1 MIEKLNHFP
10 VNWIDGMKINKNHFT
25 DVQNFVSD
33 SVRDAVG
40 VHTSMIDYGLL
51 PVQDPIKISLIID
64 NHKLLRIKVEEC
76 HAITPNGSRIEIG
89 GGTAES
95 LNLSLPYPE
104 TVRELKEDENAVLL
118 ACISVNHFKRTPYG
132 EPDPEENPPRYPYTH
147 PEYSLN
153 LISEDELKGN
163 IGFGANYLTIGK
175 ILVNA
180 GESKIDENYIPPSI
194 CVSSHKKLQD
204 LYTEIDRFYGQLELY
219 AVQIAQKIHAK
230 KQTNELAL
238 MMEMMS
244 DKTLYY
250 LGSEIN
256 KFRWMSPHNP
266 PSTMFLSVVALARIL
281 KNFIDAR
288 SGAGKE
294 ELLNYFAEWCN
305 VSQGDFE
312 IIFSETINT
321 DYNHNQMDK
330 VITKIIRF
338 MKTLEDLY
346 SILSRLDYIG
356 KKRDGS
362 IFVSEN
368 TDDRDSVIHA
378 KRSRTFLAD

>member
-10 VNWIDGMKINKNHFT
+10 VNWIDGMKINKNHFLE
-25 DVQNFVSD
+25 VQNFVSD
-33 SVRDAVG
+33 SIRDSVG
-40 VHTSMIDYGLL
+40 IHTSMINYGLL
-51 PVQDPIKISLIID
+51 PVAEPIKMNLIID

-76 HAITPNGSRIEIG
+76 HAITPNGSRIDIG
-89 GGTAES
+89 TSES
-95 LNLSLPYPE
+95 LSLSIPYPE
-104 TVRELKEDENAVLL
+104 TVRELKENESAVLL
-118 ACISVNHFKRTPYG
+118 VCISVNHFKRTPYG

-153 LISEDELKGN
+153 LIPEDELKST

-180 GESKIDENYIPPSI
+180 GESKIDNNYIPPSI
-194 CVSSHKKLQD
+194 SVSSHQKLQE
-204 LYTEIDRFYGQLELY
+204 LYTEIDRFYGQIEMY
-219 AVQIAQKIHAK
+219 SVQIAQKIHSK
-230 KQTNELAL
+230 KQSTDLAM
-238 MMEMMS
+238 MMERMS
-244 DKTLYY
+244 DKTLNY
-250 LGSEIN
+250 LGTEIN
-256 KFRWMSPHNP
+256 RLRWMSPHTP
-266 PSTMFLSVVALARIL
+266 PANMLLSVVALARVL

-312 IIFSETINT
+312 VIFSETINT
-321 DYNHNQMDK
+321 DYNHNQMDI
-330 VITKIIRF
+330 VIAKITRF
-338 MKTLEDLY
+338 MKTLEDLF

-368 TDDRDSVIHA
+368 TDDKEAVIHA

>member
-10 VNWIDGMKINKNHFT
+10 VNWIDGMKINKNHFA

-33 SVRDAVG
+33 SIRDSVG
-40 VHTSMIDYGLL
+40 IHTSMINYGLL
-51 PVQDPIKISLIID
+51 PVNDSIKLSLIID

-76 HAITPNGSRIEIG
+76 HAITPSGARIDIG
-89 GGTAES
+89 AGTSEAI
-95 LNLSLPYPE
+95 NLSIPYPE
-104 TVRELKEDENAVLL
+104 AAYEIKNNESVVLM
-118 ACISVNHFKRTPYG
+118 ACLSVNHFKRTPFG
-132 EPDPEENPPRYPYTH
+132 EPDPEENPPRYPYTQ

-153 LISEDELKGN
+153 LVPENDLKN
-163 IGFGANYLTIGK
+163 TLGFGTGYLTIGK

-180 GESKIDENYIPPSI
+180 GESKIDENYIPPCVSI
-194 CVSSHKKLQD
+194 SSHKKLQD
-204 LYTEIDRFYGQLELY
+204 LYVEIDRFYGQIELY
-219 AVQIAQKIHAK
+219 AVQIEQKIHVK
-230 KQTNELAL
+230 KQNNSLAL
-238 MMEMMS
+238 MMGLMA
-244 DKTLYY
+244 DKTLNY
-250 LGSEIN
+250 LGHEIN
-256 KFRWMSPHNP
+256 RFRWLSPHTSPAN
-266 PSTMFLSVVALARIL
+266 MLLSVVALARVL

-305 VSQGDFE
+305 VSQGYFE
-312 IIFSETINT
+312 TIFSEVINS
-321 DYNHNQMDK
+321 DYNHNQMDVTIAK
-330 VITKIIRF
+330 VKTF

-346 SILSRLDYIG
+346 SVLNRLDYIG

>member
-10 VNWIDGMKINKNHFT
+10 VNWIDGMKINKSHFLG
-25 DVQNFVSD
+25 VQNFVSD
-33 SVRDAVG
+33 SIRDSVG
-40 VHTSMIDYGLL
+40 IHTSMIDYGLL
-51 PVQDPIKISLIID
+51 PVADPIKMSLIID

-76 HAITPNGSRIEIG
+76 HAITPNGSRIDIG
-89 GGTAES
+89 TSES
-95 LNLSLPYPE
+95 LSLSIPYPE
-104 TVRELKEDENAVLL
+104 AVRELKENENAVLL

-153 LISEDELKGN
+153 LIPEDELKN
-163 IGFGANYLTIGK
+163 TIGFGANYLTIGK
-175 ILVNA
+175 ILVNS
-180 GESKIDENYIPPSI
+180 GESKIDDNYIPPSI
-194 CVSSHKKLQD
+194 SVSSHQKLQD
-204 LYTEIDRFYGQLELY
+204 LYTEIDRFYGQIELY

-230 KQTNELAL
+230 KQSNDLAV
-238 MMEMMS
+238 MMELMS
-244 DKTLYY
+244 DKTLNY
-250 LGSEIN
+250 LGMEIN
-256 KFRWMSPHNP
+256 RLRWMSPHTP
-266 PSTMFLSVVALARIL
+266 PANMLLSVVALARVL

-312 IIFSETINT
+312 VIFSETINT
-321 DYNHNQMDK
+321 DYNHNQMDS
-330 VITKIIRF
+330 VISKITRF
-338 MKTLEDLY
+338 MKTLEDLF

-368 TDDRDSVIHA
+368 TDEKEAVIHA

>member
-10 VNWIDGMKINKNHFT
+10 VNWIDGMKINKNHFLE
-25 DVQNFVSD
+25 VQNFVSD
-33 SVRDAVG
+33 SVRDSVG
-40 VHTSMIDYGLL
+40 IHTSMIDYGLL
-51 PVQDPIKISLIID
+51 PVAEPIKMNLIID

-76 HAITPNGSRIEIG
+76 HAITPNGSRIDIG
-89 GGTAES
+89 TSES
-95 LNLSLPYPE
+95 LSLSIPYPE
-104 TVRELKEDENAVLL
+104 TVRELKENESAVLL

-153 LISEDELKGN
+153 LIPEDELKN
-163 IGFGANYLTIGK
+163 TIGFGANYLTIGK

-180 GESKIDENYIPPSI
+180 GESKIDDNYIPPSI
-194 CVSSHKKLQD
+194 SVSSHQKLQQ
-204 LYTEIDRFYGQLELY
+204 LYTEIDRFYGQIELY
-219 AVQIAQKIHAK
+219 SVQIAQKIHSK
-230 KQTNELAL
+230 KQSTDLAM
-238 MMEMMS
+238 MMERMS
-244 DKTLYY
+244 DKTLNY
-250 LGSEIN
+250 LGTEIN
-256 KFRWMSPHNP
+256 RLRWMSPHTP
-266 PSTMFLSVVALARIL
+266 PANMLLSVVALARVL
-281 KNFIDAR
+281 KNFIDAH

-312 IIFSETINT
+312 MIFSETINT
-321 DYNHNQMDK
+321 DYNHNQMDI
-330 VITKIIRF
+330 VIAKITRF
-338 MKTLEDLY
+338 MKTLEDLF

-368 TDDRDSVIHA
+368 TDDKEAVIHA

>member
-1 MIEKLNHFP
+1 MSI
-10 VNWIDGMKINKNHFT
+10 
-25 DVQNFVSD
+25 
-33 SVRDAVG
+33 
-40 VHTSMIDYGLL
+40 
-51 PVQDPIKISLIID
+51 
-64 NHKLLRIKVEEC
+64 
-76 HAITPNGSRIEIG
+76 
-89 GGTAES
+89 
-95 LNLSLPYPE
+95 PYPE
-104 TVRELKEDENAVLL
+104 AVRELKENENAVLL

-153 LISEDELKGN
+153 LIPEDELKN
-163 IGFGANYLTIGK
+163 TIGFGANYLTIGK
-175 ILVNA
+175 ILVSA
-180 GESKIDENYIPPSI
+180 GESKIDDNYIPPSVS
-194 CVSSHKKLQD
+194 VSSHQKLQD
-204 LYTEIDRFYGQLELY
+204 LYTEIDRFYGQIELY

-230 KQTNELAL
+230 KQSNDLAV

-244 DKTLYY
+244 DKTLNY
-250 LGSEIN
+250 LGMEIN
-256 KFRWMSPHNP
+256 RLRWMSPHTP
-266 PSTMFLSVVALARIL
+266 PANMLLSVVALARVL

-312 IIFSETINT
+312 VIFSETINT
-321 DYNHNQMDK
+321 DYNHNQIDR
-330 VITKIIRF
+330 VISKITRF
-338 MKTLEDLY
+338 MKTLEDLF

-368 TDDRDSVIHA
+368 TDEREAVIHA

>member
-10 VNWIDGMKINKNHFT
+10 VNWIDGMKINKNHFLE
-25 DVQNFVSD
+25 VQNFVSD
-33 SVRDAVG
+33 SIRDSIG
-40 VHTSMIDYGLL
+40 IHTSIINYGLL
-51 PVQDPIKISLIID
+51 PVAEPIKMNLIID

-76 HAITPNGSRIEIG
+76 HAITPNGSRIDIG
-89 GGTAES
+89 TSES
-95 LNLSLPYPE
+95 LSLSIPYPE
-104 TVRELKEDENAVLL
+104 TVRELKENESAVLL
-118 ACISVNHFKRTPYG
+118 VCISVNHFKRTPYG

-153 LISEDELKGN
+153 LIPEDELKST

-180 GESKIDENYIPPSI
+180 GESKIDDNYIPPSI
-194 CVSSHKKLQD
+194 SVSSHQKLQE
-204 LYTEIDRFYGQLELY
+204 LYTEIDRFYGQIELY
-219 AVQIAQKIHAK
+219 SVQIAQKIHSK
-230 KQTNELAL
+230 KQSTDLAM
-238 MMEMMS
+238 MMERLS
-244 DKTLYY
+244 DKTLNY
-250 LGSEIN
+250 LGTEIN
-256 KFRWMSPHNP
+256 RLRWMSPHTP
-266 PSTMFLSVVALARIL
+266 PANMLLSVVALARVL

-312 IIFSETINT
+312 VIFSETINT
-321 DYNHNQMDK
+321 DYNHNQMDI
-330 VITKIIRF
+330 VIAKITRF
-338 MKTLEDLY
+338 IKTLEDLF

-368 TDDRDSVIHA
+368 TDDKEAVIHA

>member
-10 VNWIDGMKINKNHFT
+10 VNWIDGMKINKNHFLE
-25 DVQNFVSD
+25 VQNFVSD
-33 SVRDAVG
+33 SIRDSVG
-40 VHTSMIDYGLL
+40 IHTSMMNYGLL
-51 PVQDPIKISLIID
+51 PVAEPIKMNLIID

-76 HAITPNGSRIEIG
+76 HAITPNGSRIDIG
-89 GGTAES
+89 TSES
-95 LNLSLPYPE
+95 LSLSIPYPE
-104 TVRELKEDENAVLL
+104 AVRELKENENAVLL

-153 LISEDELKGN
+153 LIPEDELKN
-163 IGFGANYLTIGK
+163 TIGFGANYLTIGK
-175 ILVNA
+175 ILVSA
-180 GESKIDENYIPPSI
+180 GESKIDDNYIPPSVS
-194 CVSSHKKLQD
+194 VSSHQKLQD
-204 LYTEIDRFYGQLELY
+204 LYTEIDRFYGQIELY

-230 KQTNELAL
+230 KQSNDLAV

-244 DKTLYY
+244 DKTLNY
-250 LGSEIN
+250 LGMEIN
-256 KFRWMSPHNP
+256 RLRWMSPHTP
-266 PSTMFLSVVALARIL
+266 PANMLLSVVALARVL

-312 IIFSETINT
+312 VIFSETINT
-321 DYNHNQMDK
+321 DYNHNQIDR
-330 VITKIIRF
+330 VISKITRF
-338 MKTLEDLY
+338 MKTLEDLF

-368 TDDRDSVIHA
+368 TDEREAVIHA

>member
-10 VNWIDGMKINKNHFT
+10 VNWIDGMKINKNHFLE
-25 DVQNFVSD
+25 VQNFVSD
-33 SVRDAVG
+33 SVRDSVG
-40 VHTSMIDYGLL
+40 IHTSMINYGLL
-51 PVQDPIKISLIID
+51 PVAEPIKMNLIID

-76 HAITPNGSRIEIG
+76 HAITPNGSRIDIG
-89 GGTAES
+89 TSES
-95 LNLSLPYPE
+95 LSLSIPYPE
-104 TVRELKEDENAVLL
+104 TVRELKENESAVLL

-153 LISEDELKGN
+153 LIPEDELKST

-180 GESKIDENYIPPSI
+180 GESKIDDHYIPPSTS
-194 CVSSHKKLQD
+194 VSSHQKLQE
-204 LYTEIDRFYGQLELY
+204 LYTEIDRFYGQIELY
-219 AVQIAQKIHAK
+219 SVQIAQKIHSK
-230 KQTNELAL
+230 KQSTDLAL
-238 MMEMMS
+238 MMEKMS
-244 DKTLYY
+244 DKTLNY
-250 LGSEIN
+250 LGAEIN
-256 KFRWMSPHNP
+256 RLRWMSPHTP
-266 PSTMFLSVVALARIL
+266 PANMLLSVVALARVL

-312 IIFSETINT
+312 VIFSETINT
-321 DYNHNQMDK
+321 DYNHNQMDI
-330 VITKIIRF
+330 VIAKITRF
-338 MKTLEDLY
+338 MKTLEDLF

-368 TDDRDSVIHA
+368 TDDKEAVIHA

>member
-10 VNWIDGMKINKNHFT
+10 VNWIDGMKINKTHFN
-25 DVQNFVSD
+25 DMQDFVSD
-33 SVRDAVG
+33 SARDAIG
-40 VHTSMIDYGLL
+40 VHTSMINYGLL
-51 PVQDPIKISLIID
+51 PVNDSIKMNLIID
-64 NHKLLRIKVEEC
+64 NHQLLRIKVEKC
-76 HAITPNGSRIEIG
+76 HAITPNGARIDIE
-89 GGTAES
+89 ASES
-95 LNLSLPYPE
+95 LSLSIPYPE
-104 TVRELKEDENAVLL
+104 TVRELKENESTVLL

-153 LISEDELKGN
+153 LIPEDELKN
-163 IGFGANYLTIGK
+163 TIGFGANYLTIGK
-175 ILVNA
+175 ILVNS
-180 GESKIDENYIPPSI
+180 GESRIDDNYIPPSTS
-194 CVSSHKKLQD
+194 VASHQKLQD
-204 LYTEIDRFYGQLELY
+204 LYTEIDRFYGQIELY

-230 KQTNELAL
+230 KQTNELAT

-244 DKTLYY
+244 DKTLNY
-250 LGSEIN
+250 LGMEIN
-256 KFRWMSPHNP
+256 RLRWMSPHTP
-266 PSTMFLSVVALARIL
+266 PANMLLSVVALARIL

-312 IIFSETINT
+312 TIFSETINT
-321 DYNHNQMDK
+321 DYNHNQMDN
-330 VITKIIRF
+330 VISKIVRF
-338 MKTLEDLY
+338 MKTLEDLF

-368 TDDRDSVIHA
+368 TDEREAVIHA
-378 KRSRTFLAD
+378 KRSRIFLAD

>member
-10 VNWIDGMKINKNHFT
+10 VNWIDGMKINKTHFN
-25 DVQNFVSD
+25 DMQDFVSD
-33 SVRDAVG
+33 SARDAIG
-40 VHTSMIDYGLL
+40 VHTSMINYGLL
-51 PVQDPIKISLIID
+51 PVNDSIKMNLIID
-64 NHKLLRIKVEEC
+64 NHQLLRIKVEKC
-76 HAITPNGSRIEIG
+76 HAITPNGARIDIE
-89 GGTAES
+89 ASES
-95 LNLSLPYPE
+95 LSLSIPYPE
-104 TVRELKEDENAVLL
+104 TVRELKENESTVLL

-153 LISEDELKGN
+153 LIPEDELKN
-163 IGFGANYLTIGK
+163 TIGLGANYLTIGK
-175 ILVNA
+175 ILVNS
-180 GESKIDENYIPPSI
+180 GESRIDDNYIPPSTS
-194 CVSSHKKLQD
+194 VASHQKLQD
-204 LYTEIDRFYGQLELY
+204 LYTEIDRFYGQIELY

-230 KQTNELAL
+230 KQTNELAT

-244 DKTLYY
+244 DKTLNY
-250 LGSEIN
+250 LGMEIN
-256 KFRWMSPHNP
+256 RLRWMSPHTP
-266 PSTMFLSVVALARIL
+266 PANMLLSVVALARIL

-312 IIFSETINT
+312 TIFSETINT
-321 DYNHNQMDK
+321 DYNHNQMDN
-330 VITKIIRF
+330 VISKIVRF
-338 MKTLEDLY
+338 MKTLEDLF

-368 TDDRDSVIHA
+368 TDEREAVIHA

>member
-10 VNWIDGMKINKNHFT
+10 VNWIDGMKINKNHFLE
-25 DVQNFVSD
+25 VQNFVYDSIRD
-33 SVRDAVG
+33 SVG
-40 VHTSMIDYGLL
+40 IHTSMMNYGLL
-51 PVQDPIKISLIID
+51 PVAEPIKMNLIID

-76 HAITPNGSRIEIG
+76 HAITPNGSRIDIG
-89 GGTAES
+89 TSES
-95 LNLSLPYPE
+95 LSLSIPYPE
-104 TVRELKEDENAVLL
+104 TVRELKENESAVLL

-153 LISEDELKGN
+153 LIPEDELKST

-180 GESKIDENYIPPSI
+180 GESKIDDNYIPPSI
-194 CVSSHKKLQD
+194 SVSSHQKLQE
-204 LYTEIDRFYGQLELY
+204 LYTEIDRFYGQIELY
-219 AVQIAQKIHAK
+219 SVQIAQKIHSK
-230 KQTNELAL
+230 KQSTDLAM
-238 MMEMMS
+238 MMERMS
-244 DKTLYY
+244 DKTLNY
-250 LGSEIN
+250 LGTEIN
-256 KFRWMSPHNP
+256 RLRWMSPHTP
-266 PSTMFLSVVALARIL
+266 PANMLLSVVSLARIL

-312 IIFSETINT
+312 VIFSETINT
-321 DYNHNQMDK
+321 DYNHNQMDI
-330 VITKIIRF
+330 VIAKITRF
-338 MKTLEDLY
+338 MKTLEELF

-368 TDDRDSVIHA
+368 TDDKEAVIHA

>member
-10 VNWIDGMKINKNHFT
+10 VNWIDGMKINKTHFT

-33 SVRDAVG
+33 SVRDSVG
-40 VHTSMIDYGLL
+40 VHTSMISYGLL
-51 PVQDPIKISLIID
+51 PVQDPIKINLIID

-89 GGTAES
+89 GGVSES
-95 LNLSLPYPE
+95 LSLSIPYPE
-104 TVRELKEDENAVLL
+104 AARELKEDENSVLL
-118 ACISVNHFKRTPYG
+118 ACISVNPFKRTPYG
-132 EPDPEENPPRYPYTH
+132 EPDPEENPPRYPYSF
-147 PEYSLN
+147 PEYTLN
-153 LISEDELKGN
+153 LIPEDELKN
-163 IGFGANYLTIGK
+163 TIGFGTHYLTIGK
-175 ILVNA
+175 ILVSS
-180 GESKIDENYIPPSI
+180 GESRIDENYIPPSVS
-194 CVSSHKKLQD
+194 VSSHKKLQE
-204 LYTEIDRFYGQLELY
+204 LFVEIDHFYGQIELY

-230 KQTNELAL
+230 KQSNELAL

-244 DKTLYY
+244 EKTLNY
-250 LGSEIN
+250 LGIEIN
-256 KFRWMSPHNP
+256 KFRWMSPHTP
-266 PSTMFLSVVALARIL
+266 PAEMLVSVVALARLL
-281 KNFIDAR
+281 KNFIDSR

-312 IIFSETINT
+312 VIFSETINS

-330 VITKIIRF
+330 TIIKIRRF

-346 SILSRLDYIG
+346 SVLSRLDYIG

-368 TDDRDSVIHA
+368 TDEREAVIHA

>member
-10 VNWIDGMKINKNHFT
+10 VNWIDGMKINKSHFLG
-25 DVQNFVSD
+25 VQNFVSD
-33 SVRDAVG
+33 SIRDSVG
-40 VHTSMIDYGLL
+40 IHTSMIDYGLL
-51 PVQDPIKISLIID
+51 PVADPIKMSLIID

-76 HAITPNGSRIEIG
+76 HAITPNGSRIDIG
-89 GGTAES
+89 TSES
-95 LNLSLPYPE
+95 LSLSIPYPE
-104 TVRELKEDENAVLL
+104 AVRELKENENAVLL

-153 LISEDELKGN
+153 LIPEDELKN
-163 IGFGANYLTIGK
+163 TIGFGANYLTIGK
-175 ILVNA
+175 ILVNS
-180 GESKIDENYIPPSI
+180 GESKIDDNYIPPSVS
-194 CVSSHKKLQD
+194 VSSHQKLKD
-204 LYTEIDRFYGQLELY
+204 LYTEIDRFYGQIELY

-230 KQTNELAL
+230 KQSNDLAV
-238 MMEMMS
+238 MMELMS
-244 DKTLYY
+244 DKTLNY
-250 LGSEIN
+250 LGMEIN
-256 KFRWMSPHNP
+256 RLRWMSPHTP
-266 PSTMFLSVVALARIL
+266 PANMLLSVVALARVL

-312 IIFSETINT
+312 VIFSETINT
-321 DYNHNQMDK
+321 DYNHNQMDS
-330 VITKIIRF
+330 VISKITRF
-338 MKTLEDLY
+338 MKTLEDLF

-368 TDDRDSVIHA
+368 TDEKEAVIHA

>member
-10 VNWIDGMKINKNHFT
+10 VNWIDGMKINKSHFL

-33 SVRDAVG
+33 SIRDSVG
-40 VHTSMIDYGLL
+40 IHTSMMNYGLL
-51 PVQDPIKISLIID
+51 PVADPIKMSLIID

-76 HAITPNGSRIEIG
+76 HAITPNGSRIDIG
-89 GGTAES
+89 TSES
-95 LNLSLPYPE
+95 LSLSIPYPE
-104 TVRELKEDENAVLL
+104 AVRELKENENAVLL

-153 LISEDELKGN
+153 LIPEDELKN
-163 IGFGANYLTIGK
+163 TIGFGANYLTIGK

-180 GESKIDENYIPPSI
+180 GESKIDDNYIPPSI
-194 CVSSHKKLQD
+194 SVSSHQKLQD
-204 LYTEIDRFYGQLELY
+204 LYTEIDRFYGQIELY

-230 KQTNELAL
+230 KQSNDLAV

-244 DKTLYY
+244 DKTLNY
-250 LGSEIN
+250 LGMEIN
-256 KFRWMSPHNP
+256 RLRWMSPHTP
-266 PSTMFLSVVALARIL
+266 PANMLLSVVALARVL

-312 IIFSETINT
+312 VIFSETINT

-330 VITKIIRF
+330 VIGKITRF
-338 MKTLEDLY
+338 MKTLEDLF

-368 TDDRDSVIHA
+368 TDERDAVIHA

>member
-1 MIEKLNHFP
+1 MIEKLTHFP
-10 VNWIDGMKINKNHFT
+10 VNWIDGMKINKTHFI
-25 DVQNFVSD
+25 DVQNFVCD

-40 VHTSMIDYGLL
+40 AHTSMINYGLL
-51 PVQDPIKISLIID
+51 PVKDSIKIHLVID

-89 GGTAES
+89 GGLYES
-95 LNLSLPYPE
+95 LALSIPYPE
-104 TVRELKEDENAVLL
+104 AVRELKENENAVLM
-118 ACISVNHFKRTPYG
+118 ACISVNPFKRMPYG

-153 LISEDELKGN
+153 LIPEDELKN
-163 IGFGANYLTIGK
+163 TIGLGSSYLTIGK

-180 GESKIDENYIPPSI
+180 GESKIDDNYIPPSVSI
-194 CVSSHKKLQD
+194 SSHPKLQD
-204 LYTEIDRFYGQLELY
+204 LYTEIDRFYGQIELY
-219 AVQIAQKIHAK
+219 STQISQKIYAK
-230 KQTNELAL
+230 KQSNRLAV
-238 MMEMMS
+238 MMELMS
-244 DKTLYY
+244 DKALNY
-250 LGSEIN
+250 LGIEIN
-256 KFRWMSPHNP
+256 RFRWMTPHTVP
-266 PSTMFLSVVALARIL
+266 AEMLLSVVALARIL

-305 VSQGDFE
+305 VRQGDFE
-312 IIFSETINT
+312 IIFSDIINL
-321 DYNHNQMDK
+321 DYSHNHIDSAVVK
-330 VITKIIRF
+330 ITRF
-338 MKTLEDLY
+338 MKTLEELF

-368 TDDRDSVIHA
+368 TGERDAVIHA

>member
-10 VNWIDGMKINKNHFT
+10 VNWIDGMKINKTHFN
-25 DVQNFVSD
+25 DMQDFVSD
-33 SVRDAVG
+33 SARDAIG
-40 VHTSMIDYGLL
+40 VHTSMINYGLL
-51 PVQDPIKISLIID
+51 PVNDSIKMNLIID
-64 NHKLLRIKVEEC
+64 NHQLLRIKVEKC
-76 HAITPNGSRIEIG
+76 HAITPNGARIDIE
-89 GGTAES
+89 ASES
-95 LNLSLPYPE
+95 LSLSIPYPE
-104 TVRELKEDENAVLL
+104 TVRELKENESTVLL

-153 LISEDELKGN
+153 LIPEDELKN
-163 IGFGANYLTIGK
+163 TIGLGANYLTIGK
-175 ILVNA
+175 ILVNS
-180 GESKIDENYIPPSI
+180 GESRIDDNYIPPSTS
-194 CVSSHKKLQD
+194 VASHQKLQD
-204 LYTEIDRFYGQLELY
+204 LYTEIDRFYGQIELY

-230 KQTNELAL
+230 KQTNELAT

-244 DKTLYY
+244 DKTLNY
-250 LGSEIN
+250 LGMEIN
-256 KFRWMSPHNP
+256 RLRWMSPHIP
-266 PSTMFLSVVALARIL
+266 PANMLLSVVALARIL

-312 IIFSETINT
+312 TIFSETINT
-321 DYNHNQMDK
+321 DYNHNQMDN
-330 VITKIIRF
+330 VISKIVRF
-338 MKTLEDLY
+338 MKTLEDLF

-368 TDDRDSVIHA
+368 TDEREAVIHA

>member
-10 VNWIDGMKINKNHFT
+10 VNWIDGMKINKNHFA

-33 SVRDAVG
+33 SIRDAVG
-40 VHTSMIDYGLL
+40 IHTSMINYGLL
-51 PVQDPIKISLIID
+51 PVNDSIKLSLIID

-76 HAITPNGSRIEIG
+76 HAITPSGARIDIG
-89 GGTAES
+89 TGTSEAI
-95 LNLSLPYPE
+95 NLSIPYPE
-104 TVRELKEDENAVLL
+104 AAFEIKNDESVVLM
-118 ACISVNHFKRTPYG
+118 ACLSVNHFKRTPYG
-132 EPDPEENPPRYPYTH
+132 EPDPEENPPRYPYTQ

-153 LISEDELKGN
+153 LVPENELKN
-163 IGFGANYLTIGK
+163 TLGFGTSYLTIGK

-180 GESKIDENYIPPSI
+180 GESKIDENYIPP
-194 CVSSHKKLQD
+194 CVSVSSYKKLQD
-204 LYTEIDRFYGQLELY
+204 LYVEIDRFYGQIELY
-219 AVQIAQKIHAK
+219 SVQIEQKIHVK
-230 KQTNELAL
+230 KQNNSLAL
-238 MMEMMS
+238 MMGLMS
-244 DKTLYY
+244 DKTLNY
-250 LGSEIN
+250 LGHEIN
-256 KFRWMSPHNP
+256 RFRWLSPQTSPAN
-266 PSTMFLSVVALARIL
+266 MLLSVVALARVL

-305 VSQGDFE
+305 VSQGHFE
-312 IIFSETINT
+312 TIFSDVINS
-321 DYNHNQMDK
+321 DYNHNHMDVTIAK
-330 VITKIIRF
+330 VKTF

-346 SILSRLDYIG
+346 SVLNRLDYIG

>member
-10 VNWIDGMKINKNHFT
+10 VNWIDGMKINKSHFL

-33 SVRDAVG
+33 SIRDSVG
-40 VHTSMIDYGLL
+40 IHTSMMNYGLL
-51 PVQDPIKISLIID
+51 PVAEPIKMSLIID

-76 HAITPNGSRIEIG
+76 HAITPNGSRIDIG
-89 GGTAES
+89 TSES
-95 LNLSLPYPE
+95 LSLSIPYPE
-104 TVRELKEDENAVLL
+104 AVRELKENENAVLL

-132 EPDPEENPPRYPYTH
+132 EPDPEENPPRYPFTH

-153 LISEDELKGN
+153 LIPEDELKN
-163 IGFGANYLTIGK
+163 TIGFGANYLTIGK

-180 GESKIDENYIPPSI
+180 GESKIDDNYIPPSI
-194 CVSSHKKLQD
+194 SVSSHQKLKD
-204 LYTEIDRFYGQLELY
+204 LYTEIDRFYGQIELY

-230 KQTNELAL
+230 KQSNDLAV

-244 DKTLYY
+244 DKTLNY
-250 LGSEIN
+250 LGMEIN
-256 KFRWMSPHNP
+256 RLRWLSPHTP
-266 PSTMFLSVVALARIL
+266 PANMLLSVVALARVL

-312 IIFSETINT
+312 VIFSETINT

-330 VITKIIRF
+330 VIGKITRF
-338 MKTLEDLY
+338 MKTLEDLF

-368 TDDRDSVIHA
+368 TDEREAVIHA

>member
-10 VNWIDGMKINKNHFT
+10 VNWIDGMKINKSHFLG
-25 DVQNFVSD
+25 VQNFVSD
-33 SVRDAVG
+33 SIRDSVG
-40 VHTSMIDYGLL
+40 IHTSMIDYGLL
-51 PVQDPIKISLIID
+51 PVADPIKMSLIID

-76 HAITPNGSRIEIG
+76 HAITPNGSRIDIG
-89 GGTAES
+89 TSES
-95 LNLSLPYPE
+95 LSISIPYPE
-104 TVRELKEDENAVLL
+104 AVRELKDNETSVLL

-153 LISEDELKGN
+153 LIPEDELKN
-163 IGFGANYLTIGK
+163 TIGFGANYLTIGK
-175 ILVNA
+175 ILVNS
-180 GESKIDENYIPPSI
+180 GESKIDDNYIPPSI
-194 CVSSHKKLQD
+194 SVSSHQKLQD
-204 LYTEIDRFYGQLELY
+204 LYTEIDRFYGQIELY
-219 AVQIAQKIHAK
+219 AVQIAQKIHSK
-230 KQTNELAL
+230 KQSTDLAL
-238 MMEMMS
+238 MMEKMS
-244 DKTLYY
+244 DKTLNY
-250 LGSEIN
+250 LGMEIN
-256 KFRWMSPHNP
+256 RLRWMSPHTP
-266 PSTMFLSVVALARIL
+266 PANMLLSVVALARVL
-281 KNFIDAR
+281 KNFIFFF

-312 IIFSETINT
+312 VIFSETINT

-330 VITKIIRF
+330 VIGKITRF
-338 MKTLEDLY
+338 MKTLEDLF

-368 TDDRDSVIHA
+368 TDEKEAVIHA

>member
-10 VNWIDGMKINKNHFT
+10 VNWIDGMKINKNHFLE
-25 DVQNFVSD
+25 VQNFVSD
-33 SVRDAVG
+33 SIRDSVG
-40 VHTSMIDYGLL
+40 IHTSMINYGLL
-51 PVQDPIKISLIID
+51 PVAEPIKMNLIID

-76 HAITPNGSRIEIG
+76 HAITPNGSRIDIG
-89 GGTAES
+89 TSES
-95 LNLSLPYPE
+95 LSLSIPYPE
-104 TVRELKEDENAVLL
+104 AVRELKENENAVLL

-153 LISEDELKGN
+153 LIPEDELKN
-163 IGFGANYLTIGK
+163 TIGFGANYLTIGK
-175 ILVNA
+175 ILVSA
-180 GESKIDENYIPPSI
+180 GESKIDDNYIPPSVS
-194 CVSSHKKLQD
+194 VSSHQKLQD
-204 LYTEIDRFYGQLELY
+204 LYTEIDRFYGQIELY

-230 KQTNELAL
+230 KQSNDLAV

-244 DKTLYY
+244 DKTLNY
-250 LGSEIN
+250 LGMEIN
-256 KFRWMSPHNP
+256 RLRWLSPHTP
-266 PSTMFLSVVALARIL
+266 PANMLLSVVALARVL

-312 IIFSETINT
+312 VIFSETINT

-330 VITKIIRF
+330 VIGKITRF
-338 MKTLEDLY
+338 MKTLEDLF

-368 TDDRDSVIHA
+368 TDEREAVIHA

>member
-10 VNWIDGMKINKNHFT
+10 VNWIDGMKINKNHFLE
-25 DVQNFVSD
+25 VQNFVSD
-33 SVRDAVG
+33 SIRDSVG
-40 VHTSMIDYGLL
+40 IHTSMINYGLL
-51 PVQDPIKISLIID
+51 PVAEPIKMNLIID

-76 HAITPNGSRIEIG
+76 HAITPNGSRIDIG
-89 GGTAES
+89 TSES
-95 LNLSLPYPE
+95 LSLSIPYPE
-104 TVRELKEDENAVLL
+104 TVRELKENESAVLL

-153 LISEDELKGN
+153 LIPEDELKST

-180 GESKIDENYIPPSI
+180 GESKIDNNYIPPSI
-194 CVSSHKKLQD
+194 SVSSHQKLQE
-204 LYTEIDRFYGQLELY
+204 LYTEIDRFYGQIELY
-219 AVQIAQKIHAK
+219 SVQIAQKIHSK
-230 KQTNELAL
+230 KQSTDLAM
-238 MMEMMS
+238 MMERMS
-244 DKTLYY
+244 DKTLNY
-250 LGSEIN
+250 LGTEIN
-256 KFRWMSPHNP
+256 RLRWMSRHTP
-266 PSTMFLSVVALARIL
+266 PANMLLSVVALARVL

-312 IIFSETINT
+312 VIFSETINT
-321 DYNHNQMDK
+321 DYNHNQMDI
-330 VITKIIRF
+330 VIAKITRF
-338 MKTLEDLY
+338 MKTLEDLF

-368 TDDRDSVIHA
+368 TDDKETVIHA

>member
-10 VNWIDGMKINKNHFT
+10 VNWIDGMKINKNHFLE
-25 DVQNFVSD
+25 VQNFVSD
-33 SVRDAVG
+33 SIRDSVG
-40 VHTSMIDYGLL
+40 IHTSMINYGLL
-51 PVQDPIKISLIID
+51 PVAESIKMNLIID

-76 HAITPNGSRIEIG
+76 HAITPNGSRIDIG
-89 GGTAES
+89 TSES
-95 LNLSLPYPE
+95 LSLSIPYPE
-104 TVRELKEDENAVLL
+104 TVRELKENESAVLL

-132 EPDPEENPPRYPYTH
+132 EPNPEENPPRYPYTH

-153 LISEDELKGN
+153 LIPEDELKST

-175 ILVNA
+175 ILINA
-180 GESKIDENYIPPSI
+180 GESKIDNNYIPPSI
-194 CVSSHKKLQD
+194 SVSSHQKLQE
-204 LYTEIDRFYGQLELY
+204 LYTEIDRFYGQIELY
-219 AVQIAQKIHAK
+219 SVQIAQKIHSK
-230 KQTNELAL
+230 KQSTDLAM
-238 MMEMMS
+238 MMERMS
-244 DKTLYY
+244 DKTLNY
-250 LGSEIN
+250 LGTEIN
-256 KFRWMSPHNP
+256 RLRWMSPHTP
-266 PSTMFLSVVALARIL
+266 PANMLLSVVALARVL

-312 IIFSETINT
+312 VIFSETINT
-321 DYNHNQMDK
+321 DYNHNQMDI
-330 VITKIIRF
+330 VIAKITRF
-338 MKTLEDLY
+338 MKTLEDLF

-368 TDDRDSVIHA
+368 TDDKEAVIHA

>member
-10 VNWIDGMKINKNHFT
+10 VNWIDGMKINKSHFL

-33 SVRDAVG
+33 SIRDSVG
-40 VHTSMIDYGLL
+40 IHTSMMNYGLL
-51 PVQDPIKISLIID
+51 PVAEPIKMNLIID

-76 HAITPNGSRIEIG
+76 HAITPNGSRIDIG
-89 GGTAES
+89 TSES
-95 LNLSLPYPE
+95 LSLSIPYPE
-104 TVRELKEDENAVLL
+104 AVRELKENESAVLL

-153 LISEDELKGN
+153 LIPEDELKN
-163 IGFGANYLTIGK
+163 TIGFGANYLTIGK

-194 CVSSHKKLQD
+194 SVSSHQKLQE
-204 LYTEIDRFYGQLELY
+204 LYTEIDRFYGQIELY
-219 AVQIAQKIHAK
+219 SVQIAQKIHVK
-230 KQTNELAL
+230 KQSTDLAM
-238 MMEMMS
+238 MMERMS
-244 DKTLYY
+244 DKTLNY
-250 LGSEIN
+250 LGVEIN
-256 KFRWMSPHNP
+256 RFRWMSPHTP
-266 PSTMFLSVVALARIL
+266 PANMLLSVVALARVL

-312 IIFSETINT
+312 VIFSETINA
-321 DYNHNQMDK
+321 DYSHNQMDI
-330 VITKIIRF
+330 VISKIKRF
-338 MKTLEDLY
+338 MKTLEDLF

-368 TDDRDSVIHA
+368 TDDKEAVIHA

>member
-10 VNWIDGMKINKNHFT
+10 VNWIDGMKINKSHFL

-33 SVRDAVG
+33 SIRDSVG
-40 VHTSMIDYGLL
+40 IHTSMMNYGLL
-51 PVQDPIKISLIID
+51 PVADPIKMSLIID

-76 HAITPNGSRIEIG
+76 HAITPNGSRIDIG
-89 GGTAES
+89 TSES
-95 LNLSLPYPE
+95 LSLSIPYPE
-104 TVRELKEDENAVLL
+104 AVRELKENENAVLL

-132 EPDPEENPPRYPYTH
+132 EPDPEENPPRYPFTH

-153 LISEDELKGN
+153 LIPEDELKN
-163 IGFGANYLTIGK
+163 TIGFGANYLTIGK

-180 GESKIDENYIPPSI
+180 GESKIDDNYIPPSI
-194 CVSSHKKLQD
+194 SVSSHQKLKD
-204 LYTEIDRFYGQLELY
+204 LYTEIDRFYGQIELY

-230 KQTNELAL
+230 KQSNDLAV

-244 DKTLYY
+244 DKTLNY
-250 LGSEIN
+250 LGMEIN
-256 KFRWMSPHNP
+256 RLRWLSPHTP
-266 PSTMFLSVVALARIL
+266 PANMLLSVVALARVL

-312 IIFSETINT
+312 VIFSETINT

-330 VITKIIRF
+330 VIGKITRF
-338 MKTLEDLY
+338 MKTLEDLF

-368 TDDRDSVIHA
+368 TDEREAVIHA